1 MKKILFL
8 TASMGCGGVES
19 TLINLLTALDKKKY
33 KIDLMLIKKNGEF
46 LNRVPKNINI
56 KELEINEIMRT
67 LIYDYGNTIRNESKY
82 LCEKNNI

>member
-1 MKKILFL
+1 
-8 TASMGCGGVES
+8 
-19 TLINLLTALDKKKY
+19 
-33 KIDLMLIKKNGEF
+33 MLIKKNGEF